1 MKLNK
6 INGKWD
12 IEIKKDKKILIIGTH
27 VYVILKLM
35 KYRTPQQG

>member
-6 INGKWD
+6 INGGKWD

-27 VYVILKLM
+27 VYVIE
-35 KYRTPQQG
+35 THEI